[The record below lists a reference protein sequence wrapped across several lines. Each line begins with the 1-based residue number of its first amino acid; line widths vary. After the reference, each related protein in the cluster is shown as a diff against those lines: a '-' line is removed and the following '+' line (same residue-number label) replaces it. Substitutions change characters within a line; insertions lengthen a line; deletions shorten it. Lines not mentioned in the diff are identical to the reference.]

1 MLIHQFK
8 KVQTVEHIQSPWHL
22 YLSPVTI
29 IAISLSFQ
37 SARSVVFG
45 HGTSVWRMAAGRAR
59 WTNDQWSGGGRERR
73 RSNEAEGSGAEARGV
88 AQPPTTPQIQKHEAS
103 ISMRPRTSPYLR
115 LWCHSAEL
123 DLLQSQKER
132 RICMRAL
139 FDRCWGRWEAP
150 GMERC
155 LSTSSLFQ
163 LHREY
168 TGHLEIL
175 AISAKFLLSSEKF
188 EYI

>member
-1 MLIHQFK
+1 MKEFDLYWTVLIYQFK

-88 AQPPTTPQIQKHEAS
+88 AQPPTTPQIQKHEAG

-132 RICMRAL
+132 GALHARAL
-139 FDRCWGRWEAP
+139 WPLLRPLR
-150 GMERC
+150 
-155 LSTSSLFQ
+155 SSRHGTVPLYELVIPTASRVYRTFRN
-163 LHREY
+163 LGY
-168 TGHLEIL
+168 
-175 AISAKFLLSSEKF
+175 
-188 EYI
+188 